1 MFRIRISSVTPTGD
15 PNTYKF
21 VISIS
26 KSLVPHTRDV
36 NKHKFVIR
44 ISMYAKLL
52 YDNMYMY

>member
-1 MFRIRISSVTPTGD
+1 MGD

-26 KSLVPHTRDV
+26 KSSVLHTRDV
-36 NKHKFVIR
+36 NKHKFVMR

-52 YDNMYMY
+52 YDNKYMY